1 MNFIASY
8 GNSDSEDDADPRSA
22 SGVSIKRPLD
32 NQSDRPLK
40 RPINSAGTRLYRNDI
55 INYIRFPNMK

>member
-32 NQSDRPLK
+32 NQSDQPLK
-40 RPINSAGTRLYRNDI
+40 KTANSITA
-55 INYIRFPNMK
+55 RFLENTTTSLS